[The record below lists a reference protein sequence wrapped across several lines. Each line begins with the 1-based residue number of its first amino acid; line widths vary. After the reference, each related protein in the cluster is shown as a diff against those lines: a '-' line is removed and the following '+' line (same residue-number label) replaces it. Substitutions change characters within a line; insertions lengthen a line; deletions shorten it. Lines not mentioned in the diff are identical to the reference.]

1 MPLERVSQGFKDISA
16 TFQISPINS
25 DLISLKN
32 SNAIAR
38 SIRNLVFTIP
48 GDKPFQPTIGSRVSE
63 LLFENFDRLTS
74 TLIRGEIEN
83 TINDYEPRVKLKRV
97 TVEPNFDNNEFNVS
111 IRYNIIGIDIPV
123 QQLTFILEPTR

>member
-38 SIRNLVFTIP
+38 SIRNLIFTVP

-83 TINDYEPRVKLKRV
+83 TINDYEPRVKLKKV

>member
-38 SIRNLVFTIP
+38 SIRNLIFTVP
-48 GDKPFQPTIGSRVSE
+48 GDKPFQPTVGSRVSE
-63 LLFENFDRLTS
+63 LLFENFDGLTATS
-74 TLIRGEIEN
+74 IRSEIEN
-83 TINDYEPRVKLKRV
+83 TIKEYEPRVELKKV
-97 TVEPNFDNNEFNVS
+97 TVEPDFDNYEFNVV
-111 IRYNIIGIDIPV
+111 IQYIIVGIDIPV

>member
-63 LLFENFDRLTS
+63 LLFENFDRLTA

>member
-1 MPLERVSQGFKDISA
+1 VPLERVSQGFKDISA

-63 LLFENFDRLTS
+63 LLFENFDRLTA